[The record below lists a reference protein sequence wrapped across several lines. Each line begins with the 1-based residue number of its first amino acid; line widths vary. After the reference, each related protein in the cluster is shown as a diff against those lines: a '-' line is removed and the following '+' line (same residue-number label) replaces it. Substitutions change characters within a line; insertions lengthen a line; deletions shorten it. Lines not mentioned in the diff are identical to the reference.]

1 MEKARA
7 LRDNLPEIWTIS
19 GMLNCCEMRKAG
31 SVASKKKAQKENFTE
46 IQTIS
51 DPNRLKT
58 VYLA

>member
-31 SVASKKKAQKENFTE
+31 SVVSKKKMQKQKFTE

-51 DPNRLKT
+51 DPGRLEP